1 MRNLKRISNKHLGE
15 LLIERGVVTREQ
27 VDMSIAYQKE
37 KGGLMGEVL
46 VELGY
51 ASEENIAQALTC
63 QYGFPYLPLE
73 NYEVSPEAV
82 ESVPEDV
89 CRQFCLVPVDK
100 IGKSLTL
107 AMSNPLNVD
116 AVGDVEMLTGCS
128 VQVFVST
135 GASIR
140 MAIDRYYK
148 KAGKE

>member
-27 VDMSIAYQKE
+27 VEMAIAYQKE
-37 KGGLMGEVL
+37 KGGLVGEVL

-73 NYEVSPEAV
+73 NYEIAPEAV
-82 ESVPEDV
+82 GSVPEDV
-89 CRQFCLVPVDK
+89 CHKFCLVPVDK

-107 AMSNPLNVD
+107 AMSNPLNVN
-116 AVGDVEMLTGCS
+116 AVEDVEMLTGCS

-135 GASIR
+135 GKSIKT
-140 MAIDRYYK
+140 AIEKYYK
-148 KAGKE
+148 K